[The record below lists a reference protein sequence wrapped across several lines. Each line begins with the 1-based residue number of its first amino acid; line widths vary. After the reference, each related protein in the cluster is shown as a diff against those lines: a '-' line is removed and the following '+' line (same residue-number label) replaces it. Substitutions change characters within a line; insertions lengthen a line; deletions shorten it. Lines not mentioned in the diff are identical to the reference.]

1 MELYPSIDIRA
12 GRVVRLL
19 QGDYE
24 RETVYGDDPVG
35 VAQGFA
41 DGGAAWI
48 HVVDLDAARSGQ
60 PVNRQTVAAIVDAV
74 AGRAKVQA
82 SGGVR
87 DLDAAAALGDAGV
100 TRVVVG
106 TAALQDPSLVARIA
120 GRQPVAVGLDARR
133 GELAVRG
140 WVDRT
145 GEDVFSVLPRFA
157 DVGVEALVVTEIER
171 DGTLAGPDVAGLRA
185 MLARTHLA
193 VIASGG
199 VGGIEDLSALAALEV
214 DGRRL
219 AGVIVGRA
227 LHEGRVALG
236 DALVAVAAR

>member
-1 MELYPSIDIRA
+1 M
-12 GRVVRLL
+12 VRLL
-19 QGDYE
+19 QGDFE
-24 RETVYGDDPVG
+24 RETVYGDDAVG
-35 VAQGFA
+35 VAERFA
-41 DGGAAWI
+41 DAGAAWI

-60 PVNRQTVAAIVDAV
+60 PVNRPTVAAIVDAV

-87 DLDAAAALGDAGV
+87 DLDAAAALADAGV
-100 TRVVVG
+100 ARVVVG
-106 TAALQDPSLVARIA
+106 TAALDDPSLVARIA

-140 WVDRT
+140 WVDRS

-171 DGTLAGPDVAGLRA
+171 DGTLGGPDLDGLGEV
-185 MLARTHLA
+185 LARTRLA

-199 VGGIEDLSALAALEV
+199 VGRIEDVS
-214 DGRRL
+214 D
-219 AGVIVGRA
+219 VGRA
-227 LHEGRVALG
+227 GGRRSSPRWRDRG
-236 DALVAVAAR
+236 SRSARRTHLPR

>member
-1 MELYPSIDIRA
+1 MELYPAIDIRA

-19 QGDYE
+19 QGDFE
-24 RETVYGDDPVG
+24 RETVYGDDAVG
-35 VAQGFA
+35 VAERFA
-41 DGGAAWI
+41 DAGAAWI

-60 PVNRQTVAAIVDAV
+60 PVNRPTVAAIVDAV

-87 DLDAAAALGDAGV
+87 DLDAAAALADAGV
-100 TRVVVG
+100 ARVVVG
-106 TAALQDPSLVARIA
+106 TAALDDPSLVARIA

-140 WVDRT
+140 WVDRS
-145 GEDVFSVLPRFA
+145 GEDVLSVLPRFA

-171 DGTLAGPDVAGLRA
+171 DGTLGGPDLDGLGEV
-185 MLARTHLA
+185 LARTRLA

-199 VGGIEDLSALAALEV
+199 VGRIEDVSALAALEV

-227 LHEGRVALG
+227 LHEGRISVG
-236 DALVAVAAR
+236 DALGALGAR

>member
-1 MELYPSIDIRA
+1 MGKTIFDFSNQVAVITGAALGIGKRSA
-12 GRVVRLL
+12 
-19 QGDYE
+19 E
-24 RETVYGDDPVG
+24 R
-35 VAQGFA
+35 FA
-41 DGGAAWI
+41 EAGAAWI

-60 PVNRQTVAAIVDAV
+60 PVNRPTVAAIVDAV

-87 DLDAAAALGDAGV
+87 DLDAAAALADAV
-100 TRVVVG
+100 VARVVIG
-106 TAALQDPSLVARIA
+106 TAALQDPALVARIA
-120 GRQPVAVGLDARR
+120 GRQPVAVGLDARQ

-140 WVDRT
+140 WVDRS
-145 GEDVFSVLPRFA
+145 GEDVLSVLPRFA

-171 DGTLAGPDVAGLRA
+171 DGTLGGPDVDGLGEV
-185 MLARTHLA
+185 LARTRLA

-199 VGGIEDLSALAALEV
+199 VGRIEDVSALAALEV

-227 LHEGRVALG
+227 LHEGRISVG
-236 DALVAVAAR
+236 DALGALGAR

>member
-1 MELYPSIDIRA
+1 VELYPSIDIRA
-12 GRVVRLL
+12 GRVVRLF
-19 QGDYE
+19 QGDYD

-35 VAQGFA
+35 VAERFA

-60 PVNRQTVAAIVDAV
+60 PINRPTVAAVVDAV

-87 DLDAAAALGDAGV
+87 DLDAAAALADAGV

-140 WVDRT
+140 WVDRS
-145 GEDVFSVLPRFA
+145 GEDLFSVLPRFA

-171 DGTLAGPDVAGLRA
+171 DGTLAGPDVEGLGEV
-185 MLARTHLA
+185 LARTRLA

-199 VGGIEDLSALAALEV
+199 VGRIDDVSALAALEV

-227 LHEGRVALG
+227 LHEGRVSLG

>member
-60 PVNRQTVAAIVDAV
+60 PVNRPTVAAIVDAV